1 MVSLTFYGGVNEIGG
16 NKILLEDEGTR
27 IFLDFGMSFSQSGKY
42 FSEFLQPRK
51 CNCIIDFQVTDL
63 LPKLEGVYRQDYL
76 NYLGYAKEE
85 KSIDAVIISHAHMD
99 HAAYIHHLRKDIPI
113 HMSPKTHAIMKTLEE
128 TGSGT
133 FKDFIHHTETFK
145 IRPKK
150 KGTGYTKI
158 KGEDAK
164 NRRPLK
170 VFEYGKKYSI
180 GSVEVVPYEV
190 DHSLPGA
197 TAYLIH
203 TTEGTI
209 LYTGD
214 FRFHGYK
221 TEATER
227 MVEAAAEEEIVALVT
242 EGTRIE
248 KKTGNTEENVFETA
262 GEFVSKVPGLVAVN
276 FPARDLAR
284 LKTFHRIAKDT
295 GRKLVLSFKHAYLL
309 EQFSALGGGEYP
321 PINDPQLCFYADRK
335 GWGLAGRNDYPQN
348 IVEQDYGIWERE
360 YLHLDNTIN
369 SKDIRKHQEHYLFYC
384 NYFQLNELV
393 DVDPKPGSRYVR
405 SVCEPFSDEMLF
417 DERRVKNW
425 LELFGLGEAY
435 QIHASG
441 HASGPEITKMIS
453 KINPKIIYPVHTESN
468 ALFVQ
473 RFKQAKTI
481 EKGVQYTI

>member
-1 MVSLTFYGGVNEIGG
+1 
-16 NKILLEDEGTR
+16 
-27 IFLDFGMSFSQSGKY
+27 
-42 FSEFLQPRK
+42 
-51 CNCIIDFQVTDL
+51 
-63 LPKLEGVYRQDYL
+63 
-76 NYLGYAKEE
+76 
-85 KSIDAVIISHAHMD
+85 
-99 HAAYIHHLRKDIPI
+99 
-113 HMSPKTHAIMKTLEE
+113 
-128 TGSGT
+128 
-133 FKDFIHHTETFK
+133 
-145 IRPKK
+145 
-150 KGTGYTKI
+150 
-158 KGEDAK
+158 
-164 NRRPLK
+164 
-170 VFEYGKKYSI
+170 
-180 GSVEVVPYEV
+180 
-190 DHSLPGA
+190 
-197 TAYLIH
+197 
-203 TTEGTI
+203 
-209 LYTGD
+209 
-214 FRFHGYK
+214 
-221 TEATER
+221 
-227 MVEAAAEEEIVALVT
+227 

-284 LKTFHRIAKDT
+284 LKTFHRIAKNT

-441 HASGPEITKMIS
+441 HASGSEITKMIS

-481 EKGVQYTI
+481 EKGEQYTI